1 MFSKTAQYTFRILI
15 FMSKSADA
23 LFSATHI
30 HEETKIPY
38 KYLTML
44 LTKLA
49 KANILKAT
57 RGRNGGFLL
66 NKGTEEIHLVEILD
80 AIGENDCSNCAL
92 GESECDIDNP
102 CSLHDAY
109 TLPKIALVEMLTT
122 TTLSMLD
129 PSLMKSHQE
138 ATLKTPIN

>member
-1 MFSKTAQYTFRILI
+1 
-15 FMSKSADA
+15 MSKNAEL

-49 KANILKAT
+49 KADILKAT

-66 NKGTEEIHLVEILD
+66 NKTTDAIYLVEILD
-80 AIGENDCSNCAL
+80 AIGENDCANCAL
-92 GESECDIDNP
+92 GESECNVDSP

-109 TLPKIALVEMLTT
+109 TLPKIALVEMLNS

-138 ATLKTPIN
+138 AAAKK

>member
-15 FMSKSADA
+15 FMSEKEDA

-66 NKGTEEIHLVEILD
+66 NKTTESIYLIEILD
-80 AIGENDCSNCAL
+80 AIEENNCDNCAL
-92 GESECDIDNP
+92 GESACNVDKP
-102 CSLHDAY
+102 CSLHESFSPAK
-109 TLPKIALVEMLTT
+109 TALVQMLTH
-122 TTLSMLD
+122 TTLSTLD

-138 ATLKTPIN
+138 ASIL

>member
-15 FMSKSADA
+15 FMSSDGTA
-23 LFSATHI
+23 LFSATRI

-49 KANILKAT
+49 KADILKAT

-66 NKGTEEIHLVEILD
+66 NKSTDEIHLVSILD
-80 AIGENDCSNCAL
+80 AIGENNCDNCAL
-92 GESECDIDNP
+92 GESSCDVDHP
-102 CSLHDAY
+102 CSLHDSY
-109 TLPKIALVEMLTT
+109 TQPKIALVEMLRT
-122 TTLSMLD
+122 TTLNMLD

-138 ATLKTPIN
+138 ATKNHNP

>member
-15 FMSKSADA
+15 FMSKSADS

-66 NKGTEEIHLVEILD
+66 NKAIEDIYLVEILD
-80 AIGENDCSNCAL
+80 AIEENDCSNCAL
-92 GESECDIDNP
+92 GESECNVDSP

-129 PSLMKSHQE
+129 PNLMKSHQE
-138 ATLKTPIN
+138 ATLNKKRD

>member
-15 FMSKSADA
+15 FMSSDGTA
-23 LFSATHI
+23 LFSATRI

-49 KANILKAT
+49 KADILKAT

-66 NKGTEEIHLVEILD
+66 NKSTDDIFLVEILN
-80 AIGENDCSNCAL
+80 AIDENDCANCAL
-92 GESECDIDNP
+92 GESECDVNHP

-109 TLPKIALVEMLTT
+109 AQPKVILVDMLNTT
-122 TTLSMLD
+122 KLSQLD
-129 PSLMKSHQE
+129 PSLMKTHQE
-138 ATLKTPIN
+138 AIRNHNL

>member
-15 FMSKSADA
+15 YMSKEPEK

-30 HEETKIPY
+30 HENTDIPY

-49 KANILKAT
+49 KADILKAT

-66 NKGTEEIHLVEILD
+66 NRGKDEIFLVDILN
-80 AIGENDCSNCAL
+80 AIDENNCSNCAL
-92 GESECDIDNP
+92 GENECDENKP
-102 CSLHDAY
+102 CSLHESY
-109 TLPKIALVEMLTT
+109 TLPKVALEKMLTT
-122 TTLSMLD
+122 TTLENLD
-129 PSLMKSHQE
+129 PSLMETK
-138 ATLKTPIN
+138 

>member
-15 FMSKSADA
+15 FMSEKPDA

-49 KANILKAT
+49 KADILTAT

-66 NKGTEEIHLVEILD
+66 NKKTDAIYLCDILD
-80 AIGENDCSNCAL
+80 AIEENNCANCAL
-92 GESECDIDNP
+92 GESECDVDNP

-109 TLPKIALVEMLTT
+109 TQPKSALVEMLTN

-129 PSLMKSHQE
+129 PSLMKSHLE
-138 ATLKTPIN
+138 ATQR

>member
-15 FMSKSADA
+15 FMSEKSDS

-49 KANILKAT
+49 KADILKAT

-66 NKGTEEIHLVEILD
+66 NKSTDKIYLCEILD
-80 AIGENDCSNCAL
+80 AIDENDCANCAL
-92 GESECDIDNP
+92 GESECDTNNP

-109 TLPKIALVEMLTT
+109 TQPKIALVEMLTT

-129 PSLMKSHQE
+129 PSLMKSHLE
-138 ATLKTPIN
+138 ATYKP

>member
-15 FMSKSADA
+15 FMSEKPDA

-66 NKGTEEIHLVEILD
+66 NKDTNAVYLVDILD
-80 AIGENDCSNCAL
+80 AISENDCANCAL
-92 GESECDIDNP
+92 GESECNENFP
-102 CSLHDAY
+102 CSLHNAY
-109 TLPKIALVEMLTT
+109 KLPKSALVEMLRT
-122 TTLSMLD
+122 TTLNKLD
-129 PSLMKSHQE
+129 PSLMRSHQD
-138 ATLKTPIN
+138 ATQH

>member
-1 MFSKTAQYTFRILI
+1 
-15 FMSKSADA
+15 MSKDADG

-49 KANILKAT
+49 KADILKAT

-66 NKGTEEIHLVEILD
+66 NKSVEDVFLIDILD
-80 AIGENDCSNCAL
+80 AIGENNCSNCAL
-92 GESECDIDNP
+92 GESACNEDSP
-102 CSLHDAY
+102 CSLHESFV
-109 TLPKIALVEMLTT
+109 LPKIALIEMLTKT
-122 TTLSMLD
+122 SLSKLD
-129 PSLMKSHQE
+129 PSLMDSHSQ
-138 ATLKTPIN
+138 AIGNCNLQ

>member
-15 FMSKSADA
+15 FMSHDPEA

-30 HEETKIPY
+30 HDETKIPY

-44 LTKLA
+44 LTRLA
-49 KANILKAT
+49 KADILKAT

-66 NKGTEEIHLVEILD
+66 HKSTDNIYLVDILD
-80 AIGENDCSNCAL
+80 AIGENNCSNCAL
-92 GESECDIDNP
+92 GESACNEDAP
-102 CSLHDAY
+102 CSLHEAY
-109 TLPKIALVEMLTT
+109 VLPKVALVEMLNT

-129 PSLMKSHQE
+129 PSLMQSHAEASKS
-138 ATLKTPIN
+138 I

>member
-15 FMSKSADA
+15 FMSEKSDN

-49 KANILKAT
+49 KADILKAT

-66 NKGTEEIHLVEILD
+66 NKNSDEIYLCEILD
-80 AIGENDCSNCAL
+80 AIEENDCANCAL
-92 GESECDIDNP
+92 GESECDVDNP

-109 TLPKIALVEMLTT
+109 TRPKSALVEMLTT

-129 PSLMKSHQE
+129 PSLMKSHLE
-138 ATLKTPIN
+138 ATLKK

>member
-15 FMSKSADA
+15 FMSHDQDA

-30 HEETKIPY
+30 HEETDIPY

-49 KANILKAT
+49 KSDILKAT

-66 NKGTEEIHLVEILD
+66 NKSVDEIFLIDILD
-80 AIGENDCSNCAL
+80 AIDENNCSNCAL
-92 GESECDIDNP
+92 GESACNEEHP
-102 CSLHDAY
+102 CSLHESY
-109 TLPKIALVEMLTT
+109 VLPKVALVEMLHSTA
-122 TTLSMLD
+122 LSNLD
-129 PSLMKSHQE
+129 PSLMPSH
-138 ATLKTPIN
+138 ARASI

>member
-15 FMSKSADA
+15 FMSEKSDA

-30 HEETKIPY
+30 HEETRIPY

-49 KANILKAT
+49 KADILKAT

-66 NKGTEEIHLVEILD
+66 NKNTDAIYLCEILD
-80 AIGENDCSNCAL
+80 AIEENDCANCAL
-92 GESECDIDNP
+92 GESECDVENP

-109 TLPKIALVEMLTT
+109 VQPKSALVEMLTT

-129 PSLMKSHQE
+129 PSLMKSHLE
-138 ATLKTPIN
+138 ATHKR

>member
-15 FMSKSADA
+15 FISKDPST

-30 HEETKIPY
+30 HESTNIPY

-49 KANILKAT
+49 KAEILTAM
-57 RGRNGGFLL
+57 RGRNGGFAL
-66 NKGTEEIHLVEILD
+66 NKTTSEVYLIDILD

-92 GESECDIDNP
+92 GEKACNIEQP
-102 CSLHDAY
+102 CSLHESY
-109 TLPKIALVEMLTT
+109 KLPKIALEEMLNT
-122 TTLSMLD
+122 TTLDQLD
-129 PSLMKSHQE
+129 PSLMENTYNH
-138 ATLKTPIN
+138 

>member
-15 FMSKSADA
+15 FMSEKPND

-30 HEETKIPY
+30 HEETRIPY

-49 KANILKAT
+49 KADILKAT

-66 NKGTEEIHLVEILD
+66 NKNTNEIYLCEILD
-80 AIGENDCSNCAL
+80 AIEENDCANCAL
-92 GESECDIDNP
+92 GESECDMQNP

-109 TLPKIALVEMLTT
+109 SQPKIALVEMLTT
-122 TTLSMLD
+122 TTLDMLD
-129 PSLMKSHQE
+129 PSLMKSHLE
-138 ATLKTPIN
+138 ATQRR

>member
-15 FMSKSADA
+15 FMSEKADA

-66 NKGTEEIHLVEILD
+66 NKGTNAIYLVDILD
-80 AIGENDCSNCAL
+80 AIGENDCDNCAL
-92 GESECDIDNP
+92 GESECNVDFP

-109 TLPKIALVEMLTT
+109 KLPKIALVEMLST
-122 TTLSMLD
+122 TTLDKLD

-138 ATLKTPIN
+138 ATQN

>member
-15 FMSKSADA
+15 FMSQKEDA

-66 NKGTEEIHLVEILD
+66 NKNTDTIYLVEILD
-80 AIGENDCSNCAL
+80 AIDENDCNNCAL
-92 GESECDIDNP
+92 GESACNVDNP
-102 CSLHDAY
+102 CSLHEAFSPAK
-109 TLPKIALVEMLTT
+109 TALVEMLTN
-122 TTLSMLD
+122 TTLSQLD

-138 ATLKTPIN
+138 ATASIL

>member
-15 FMSKSADA
+15 FMSKDA
-23 LFSATHI
+23 TALYSATHI

-49 KANILKAT
+49 KVDILKAS

-66 NKGTEEIHLVEILD
+66 NKSTDTIFLVDILD
-80 AIGENDCSNCAL
+80 AIGENDCENCAL
-92 GESECDIDNP
+92 GESACNVENP
-102 CSLHDAY
+102 CSLHESFSPAK
-109 TLPKIALVEMLTT
+109 TALVTMLTT
-122 TTLSMLD
+122 TTLSKLD
-129 PSLMKSHQE
+129 PALMKSHQE
-138 ATLKTPIN
+138 ATASIL